1 MSQFTA
7 PSLRAPSF
15 RVLSLR
21 SVARTSLRGFVCG
34 TALVACSSES
44 GTDTL
49 ARRALVAD
57 NTAAVQQ
64 IMPVSTPPVVT
75 PDQTAGAAG
84 ASATPPGGTTTGT
97 AGTTGT
103 TGTTTTTPTDPNAAS
118 GPPQECKGPQVD
130 MGIYGTP
137 APPDGLM
144 VDFTNYTMPAG
155 SWGDTSVNEITGG
168 TSLYSGTPADALT
181 QSATAGTL
189 ELKANISVGG
199 YTGIVLWFTPCVNA
213 TAFTGV
219 EFPATG
225 SLGGAT
231 MILKMQTSPDYP
243 VDVTNTKG
251 KCPFTADSNKFNECV
266 QPFLNITALPTTSVT
281 VPWSQLA
288 SGVPM
293 AAVDPAQLLGFELQ
307 FQCPAT
313 ASAACALDLKLGSV
327 NFTK

>member
-1 MSQFTA
+1 MSQFTSSSCSA
-7 PSLRAPSF
+7 SSF
-15 RVLSLR
+15 RAASFRAAAL
-21 SVARTSLRGFVCG
+21 TSLGGLLLG
-34 TALVACSSES
+34 TVFVACSSES

-57 NTAAVQQ
+57 KTTAVQQ
-64 IMPVSTPPVVT
+64 VTPVVAPPVVT
-75 PDQTAGAAG
+75 PDQTATGAAG
-84 ASATPPGGTTTGT
+84 STATSTGGT
-97 AGTTGT
+97 AGA
-103 TGTTTTTPTDPNAAS
+103 TTTTTTTTTATDPNAVS

-130 MGIYGTP
+130 MGVFGTP
-137 APPDGLM
+137 APADGLM
-144 VDFTNYTMPAG
+144 VDLLNYTMPAG

-181 QSATAGTL
+181 QSASAGTL
-189 ELKANISVGG
+189 ELKANIAVGG

-251 KCPFTADSNKFNECV
+251 KCSFTADSNKFNECV
-266 QPFLNITALPTTSVT
+266 QPFMNITALPAGSVN
-281 VPWSQLA
+281 VPWSSLTA
-288 SGVPM
+288 GVPM

-307 FQCPAT
+307 FQCPGT
-313 ASAACALDLKLGSV
+313 ASAACALDLKLGNV